1 MITELNM
8 SASGCAPF
16 KTENGVISNLHVQR
30 ILENAFWRD
39 GDREGMAATGA
50 VAAVLGLSGSA
61 AGMAM
66 MSAEEMQEP
75 VFRVEFELGDLTV
88 KGLLWNWPFK
98 EGDVVRV
105 VGARDPEG
113 VFIAVSVLDECRRLI
128 VSYPHICAG
137 SRAHWISVSRY
148 TLLIS
153 LPICTL
159 STIGIGLNSLG
170 ILEDGW
176 MLLKLLL
183 CIFGGLLLVSATVG
197 IRVGYR
203 FHRFARLADAIFDS
217 LGWDDG
223 KGVNLRR
230 ITKMKKSPNDPAALG
245 DTYFRY

>member
-1 MITELNM
+1 
-8 SASGCAPF
+8 
-16 KTENGVISNLHVQR
+16 
-30 ILENAFWRD
+30 
-39 GDREGMAATGA
+39 MAATGA

-66 MSAEEMQEP
+66 MSAEEMREP
-75 VFRVEFELGDLTV
+75 VFRVEFELGDLPV

-159 STIGIGLNSLG
+159 STVGIGLNSLG

-203 FHRFARLADAIFDS
+203 FHRFARLADAIFGS

-230 ITKMKKSPNDPAALG
+230 ITRMKKSPNDPAALG